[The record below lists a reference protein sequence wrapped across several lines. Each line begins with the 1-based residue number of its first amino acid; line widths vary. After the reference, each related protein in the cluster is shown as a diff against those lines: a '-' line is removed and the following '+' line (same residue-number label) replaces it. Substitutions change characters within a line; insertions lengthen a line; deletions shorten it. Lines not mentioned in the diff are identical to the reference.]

1 MKVGARRVTVFAAG
15 ARVFSFPFHPTSG
28 RRLVRLIDP
37 DPARTY
43 IWRGGGRLKA
53 GVWMTAT
60 PDGIRSGSRPADF
73 IRADRLLSEG
83 EIEIRDGVRAF
94 VDEHVVPSAADHW
107 DRAEFPFDVLPGL
120 GELGIMGGSFSSGYG
135 CAGWNNVAYGLAIA
149 ELARGSGS
157 LATFLHVQSGLA
169 MAAIHELGSE
179 EQKRRWL
186 PEMARC
192 EKIGC
197 FGLTEPEAGSDP
209 GSLSTTALE
218 RDGGYVLS
226 GEKKWIGNATFSD
239 VAVIW
244 AKTEDGRIS
253 GFLVEGDNPGFHTEV
268 LPRKASQRAVW
279 QAHVKLEDCH
289 IPKEAR
295 LPGAT
300 GLGSTLSVLTHSR
313 YGVGWDGLGQATDC
327 YETALAYAGTREQFG
342 QPIATFQLVQQKLVE
357 MVNEISLGQLLSI
370 HVGRLKDDGLLDPP
384 TVSMFKMNNV
394 AKARRIAALAREVL
408 GGNGIL
414 LDYRVMEHMADIEG
428 VYTYEGTNDVN
439 TLIVGQAITGHRAF
453 APRPPQRAEEGV

>member
-1 MKVGARRVTVFAAG
+1 MAVTSERTNREKRPVDLLEVGSLLSDEEMRVRDRVREFVDREVIPVAAG
-15 ARVFSFPFHPTSG
+15 
-28 RRLVRLIDP
+28 
-37 DPARTY
+37 Y
-43 IWRGGGRLKA
+43 
-53 GVWMTAT
+53 
-60 PDGIRSGSRPADF
+60 
-73 IRADRLLSEG
+73 
-83 EIEIRDGVRAF
+83 
-94 VDEHVVPSAADHW
+94 W
-107 DRAEFPFDVLPGL
+107 DRAEFPFGLLPGL
-120 GELGIMGGSFSSGYG
+120 GELGLMGGVLPEEYG

-169 MAAIHELGSE
+169 MTAIYELGSE

-186 PEMARC
+186 PPMARC

-209 GSLSTTALE
+209 GSLSTTAVE
-218 RDGGYVLS
+218 KDGGYVLS
-226 GEKKWIGNATFSD
+226 GEKKWIGNASFSD

-244 AKTEDGRIS
+244 ARTEDDKIS
-253 GFLVEGDNPGFHTEV
+253 GFLVETENPGFQADI
-268 LPRKASQRAVW
+268 LPRKASQRAAW
-279 QAHVKLEDCH
+279 QTHITLEDCH
-289 IPKEAR
+289 VPQAAR
-295 LPGAT
+295 LPET
-300 GLGSTLSVLTHSR
+300 EGLGSTLSILTHSR

-327 YETALAYAGTREQFG
+327 YEVALAYAKEREQFG
-342 QPIATFQLVQQKLVE
+342 RPIASFQLVQQKLVE
-357 MVNEISLGQLLSI
+357 MVNEISLSQLLSI
-370 HVGRLKDDGLLDPP
+370 HVGRLKDAGGLDPA

-394 AKARRIAALAREVL
+394 AKARRIAATARDVL

-453 APRPPQRAEEGV
+453 SPRPPHRAEEKTE

>member
-1 MKVGARRVTVFAAG
+1 MAVTSERTHREKRPVD
-15 ARVFSFPFHPTSG
+15 
-28 RRLVRLIDP
+28 LID
-37 DPARTY
+37 
-43 IWRGGGRLKA
+43 
-53 GVWMTAT
+53 V
-60 PDGIRSGSRPADF
+60 GS
-73 IRADRLLSEG
+73 LLSDE
-83 EIEIRDGVRAF
+83 EKQVRDRVSEF
-94 VDEHVVPSAADHW
+94 VDREVIPVAADYW
-107 DRAEFPFDVLPGL
+107 DRAEFPFGLLPGL
-120 GELGIMGGSFSSGYG
+120 GELGLMGGVLPGEYG

-169 MAAIHELGSE
+169 MTAIHELGSE

-186 PEMARC
+186 APMAKC

-209 GSLSTTALE
+209 GSLSTTAVE
-218 RDGGYVLS
+218 KDGGYALS
-226 GEKKWIGNATFSD
+226 GEKKWIGNASFSD

-244 AKTEDGRIS
+244 ARTEDNKIS
-253 GFLVEGDNPGFHTEV
+253 GFLVETENPGFQADV
-268 LPRKASQRAVW
+268 LPRKASQRSAW
-279 QAHVKLEDCH
+279 QTHITLEDCH
-289 IPKEAR
+289 VPEAAR
-295 LPGAT
+295 LPKAE
-300 GLGSTLSVLTHSR
+300 GLGSTLSILTHSR

-327 YETALAYAGTREQFG
+327 YEVALAYAKEREQFG
-342 QPIATFQLVQQKLVE
+342 RPIASFQLIQQKLVE
-357 MVNEISLGQLLSI
+357 MVNEISLSQLLSI
-370 HVGRLKDDGLLDPP
+370 HVGRLKDAGGLDPA

-394 AKARRIAALAREVL
+394 AKARQIAALARDVL

-453 APRPPQRAEEGV
+453 SPRPPHRAEEKAE

>member
-1 MKVGARRVTVFAAG
+1 VAPGVGAWRYPMAV
-15 ARVFSFPFHPTSG
+15 TSG
-28 RRLVRLIDP
+28 RTHREKRPVDLID
-37 DPARTY
+37 
-43 IWRGGGRLKA
+43 A
-53 GVWMTAT
+53 G
-60 PDGIRSGSRPADF
+60 S
-73 IRADRLLSEG
+73 LLSDE
-83 EIEIRDGVRAF
+83 EKQVRDQVREF
-94 VDEHVVPSAADHW
+94 VDSEVIPVAADYW
-107 DRAEFPFDVLPGL
+107 DRAEFPFGLLPGL
-120 GELGIMGGSFSSGYG
+120 GELGLMGGVLPEEYG

-169 MAAIHELGSE
+169 MTAIHELGSE

-186 PEMARC
+186 APMAKC

-209 GSLSTTALE
+209 GSLSTTAVE
-218 RDGGYVLS
+218 KDGGYVLS
-226 GEKKWIGNATFSD
+226 GEKKWIGNASFSD

-244 AKTEDGRIS
+244 ARTEDNKIS
-253 GFLVEGDNPGFHTEV
+253 GFLVETDNPGFQADI
-268 LPRKASQRAVW
+268 LPRKAAQRAAW
-279 QAHVKLEDCH
+279 QTHITLEDCH
-289 IPKEAR
+289 VPEAAR
-295 LPGAT
+295 LPRSE
-300 GLGSTLSVLTHSR
+300 GLGSTLSILTHSR

-327 YETALAYAGTREQFG
+327 YEVALAYAKEREQFG
-342 QPIATFQLVQQKLVE
+342 RPIASFQLVQQKLVE
-357 MVNEISLGQLLSI
+357 MVNEISLSQLLSI
-370 HVGRLKDDGLLDPP
+370 HVGRLKDAGGLDPA

-394 AKARRIAALAREVL
+394 AKARHIAALARDVL

-453 APRPPQRAEEGV
+453 SPRPPHLAEEKAE